1 MADKRFSNLEA
12 LNFNTREKCSDTNK
26 NLQKVKEEVTKITEK
41 EEMFKEEQKRKYN
54 KQKQKIID
62 TEDFTTH
69 ILIKIEESNLKNQ

>member
-1 MADKRFSNLEA
+1 
-12 LNFNTREKCSDTNK
+12 
-26 NLQKVKEEVTKITEK
+26 
-41 EEMFKEEQKRKYN
+41 MFKEEQKRKYN